1 MKSMMIL
8 IWLSYSGNI
17 VGDPIVKFDTER
29 KCNTELD
36 EKITQSRMEVNNNKM
51 LLLAVCMREGTVI
64 RFSK

>member
-17 VGDPIVKFDTER
+17 VGDPIVKFDSEYE
-29 KCNTELD
+29 CNTELD
-36 EKITQSRMEVNNNKM
+36 KKITQSRMEVNNKI